1 MDIVEKQTEETVT
14 TSGTV
19 SPEHI
24 VRTTHVVDPAVGTEA
39 AHTEETV
46 TTSSTVAPQQV
57 VRTTKVVA
65 PPVIPVEHPAK
76 VFKKKKTIFRT
87 YQIIWY
93 ILVFIEVLL
102 AFRVALKAMGANPL
116 SGFATLVYALSNP
129 FALPF
134 SGLFGSSVTQQGSVF
149 EWSTIIA
156 AAVYALI
163 AVGIVHIIHLTKPV
177 STAEVEHAV
186 DEV

>member
-1 MDIVEKQTEETVT
+1 MDIKETHTEETVT
-14 TSGTV
+14 TTGGV
-19 SPEHI
+19 PPQ
-24 VRTTHVVDPAVGTEA
+24 HVVVTEKPDSIADA
-39 AHTEETV
+39 AAQTEEIV

-57 VRTTKVVA
+57 VRTTKTVV
-65 PPVIPVEHPAK
+65 PPVVGTSEHPAK
-76 VFKKKKTIFRT
+76 VFKKKKTLFRT

-116 SGFATLVYALSNP
+116 SGFATLVYALSDP

-134 SGLFGSSVTQQGSVF
+134 SGLFGTTVTQQGSVF

-163 AVGIVHIIHLTKPV
+163 AVGIVQIIHLAKPV
-177 STAEVEHAV
+177 SKEEVEQTV